1 MTTDWKKTSDE
12 AICQMI
18 KDGNHEGMDYLLNKY
33 KEMVRKKARSF
44 YLIGGEKD
52 DLIQEG
58 MIGLMKAV
66 RSFNADMDNS
76 FYAFA
81 DLCIDRQIYSAVK
94 ASQRSKHMPLNSYI
108 SIYQPAQEEENAP
121 VLIDVLPQSTQSPE
135 DVLINR
141 EYHDQLWEKLI
152 NVLSPMEKKVLDLFM
167 EGLGYSSIA
176 QCLGKD
182 EKSVDNAL
190 QRIRNKASKLQQD
203 TN

>member
-1 MTTDWKKTSDE
+1 MTTDWTKISDE
-12 AICQMI
+12 EICQKI
-18 KDGNHEGMDYLLNKY
+18 KAGNHDGMDYLLNKY

-66 RSFNADMDNS
+66 RSFNPDKDNS
-76 FYAFA
+76 FFTFA

-141 EYHDQLWEKLI
+141 EYHDQLWEKLLS
-152 NVLSPMEKKVLDLFM
+152 VLSPMEKKVLDLFM
-167 EGLGYSSIA
+167 EGLGYASIA
-176 QCLGKD
+176 HCLGKD
-182 EKSVDNAL
+182 EKAVDNAL
-190 QRIRNKASKLQQD
+190 QRIRNKASKL
-203 TN
+203 